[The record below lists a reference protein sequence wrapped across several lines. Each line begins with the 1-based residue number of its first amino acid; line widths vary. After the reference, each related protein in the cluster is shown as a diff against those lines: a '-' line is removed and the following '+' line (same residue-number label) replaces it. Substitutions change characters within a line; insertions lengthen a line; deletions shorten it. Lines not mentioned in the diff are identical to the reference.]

1 MKYFIIILLNIL
13 TIQSTWGV
21 RTPLDKDLISLS
33 EIKTIQTTYAAN
45 IKRCTK
51 LINELEFDP
60 LYKTALK
67 HILNHRM
74 PSSASLNKFNKLS
87 RDKTSMNKKQLLHNL
102 NEQSAQ
108 LSKLIKHAWSDDL
121 QKFNHVSRIM
131 IEKFDLITPHFV
143 IEHEAPE
150 DSLSEAIQ

>member
-1 MKYFIIILLNIL
+1 MKYFIITILSIL
-13 TIQSTWGV
+13 AIQSVWGI

-51 LINELEFDP
+51 LVNELEFDP
-60 LYKTALK
+60 LYKIALK

-74 PSSASLNKFNKLS
+74 PSSASLNKLDKFS
-87 RDKTSMNKKQLLHNL
+87 RDKTSMNKKQLLHTL
-102 NEQSAQ
+102 NEQSEQ

-121 QKFNHVSRIM
+121 QSFNHVSRIM

-143 IEHEAPE
+143 TEHEASK
-150 DSLSEAIQ
+150 DGLSKTIQ